1 MLVIWVKGWKELAE
15 LVPCHQD
22 YLVGLE
28 TMVVILYAFSL
39 MKKKLMGHLCSLV
52 VVEAHHCSYQVTEK
66 LVVSIFCGFV
76 LAQLLE

>member
-1 MLVIWVKGWKELAE
+1 MLVIWVERWKVLVE
-15 LVPCHQD
+15 LVPYPQD

-28 TMVVILYAFSL
+28 TTVVILYAFSL
-39 MKKKLMGHLCSLV
+39 MKKKTMGHLCSLV